1 MHKYN
6 KLTLLLVLCV
16 TILSTLSVSAQQRTY
31 SPLSRYGYGEMQ
43 NISYSGYGAM
53 GHTGIAFQSAYGI
66 NNLNPAANASMD
78 SLSFY
83 FDAGMSYFW
92 QGINSG
98 NEKAYY
104 SNTVFDYVALGFSIT
119 PKASATAGFK
129 PFSSG
134 GYKYQTITEYDNT
147 TSVSNLT
154 GDGNLTELYLGLSY
168 KIGSNLSIGANV
180 NYIFGTLENM
190 SQATFSDATAQKYG
204 SHRKM
209 TVGSVNFDFG
219 AQYKINIADDKSLII
234 GATYQ
239 PKQGLSGERTV
250 YQASGDTF
258 GDDFNLFS
266 PSGRIDTITYNTGS
280 YDGDDFQIPAKL
292 GLGLSYNI
300 EEKLK
305 LGFDYEFEQWEDINF
320 SDDYLRNTQRYSVGA
335 EFIPK
340 DRAVNNYLS
349 RIRYRAGGFYK
360 NEYVSLSGE
369 DLNNYGITF
378 GLGLPLRRSKTMI
391 NLSFEYGQRNLSG
404 ASDYTEDYGR
414 ITVNFSLHEF
424 WFAKRKLD

>member
-1 MHKYN
+1 M
-6 KLTLLLVLCV
+6 LSI

-53 GHTGIAFQSAYGI
+53 GNTGIAFQSSYGI

-92 QGINSG
+92 QGINDG
-98 NEKAYY
+98 TNKTNY
-104 SNTVFDYVALGFSIT
+104 SNSVFDYVALGFSIT

-129 PFSSG
+129 PYSSS
-134 GYKYQTITEYDNT
+134 GYKYSTTQEYPNT
-147 TSVSNLT
+147 TGISVLS
-154 GDGNLTELYLGLSY
+154 GDGNLTQLYLGLSY
-168 KIGSNLSIGANV
+168 KIGNNLSIGANA

-204 SHRKM
+204 THRKM
-209 TVGSVNFDFG
+209 TVGSMNFDFG
-219 AQYKINIADDKSLII
+219 AQYKINMTDDKSLII

-239 PKQGLSGERTV
+239 PKQGLSGESSSFS
-250 YQASGDTF
+250 ASGDTF
-258 GDDFNLFS
+258 GDDYNLFD
-266 PSGRIDTITYNTGS
+266 PSGRIDTIAYSSGS
-280 YDGDDFQIPAKL
+280 FDGNQYQIPTKI
-292 GLGLSYNI
+292 GLGVSYNI

-305 LGFDYEFEQWEDINF
+305 LGFDYQFEQWEDINF
-320 SDDYLRNTQRYSVGA
+320 SDDNLRNTQRYSVGA

-340 DRAVNNYLS
+340 DRAVDSYLS
-349 RIRYRAGGFYK
+349 RIRYRAGGFYM
-360 NEYVSLSGE
+360 NEYVSLDDNGI
-369 DLNNYGITF
+369 NNYGITF
-378 GLGLPLRRSKTMI
+378 GLGLPLRRSKTMV
-391 NLSFEYGQRNLSG
+391 NLSFEYGQRKVQGLSNY
-404 ASDYTEDYGR
+404 SEDYGR
-414 ITVNFSLHEF
+414 ISVNFSLHEF